1 MKANLIKLFFGLI
14 LIKISVDVR
23 AQTTSLQGKITFNN
37 LSEPFVNVFIKDLS
51 LGTSSNINGLY
62 FLDGIPEGTSIVQV
76 SAIGFKT
83 QTHEITF
90 KEGLTT
96 YFNFNLEESDD
107 RLKEIVISGTLVPV
121 SKLESPVAVEVY
133 TKEFFKKNPSPSI
146 FESIQN
152 INGIRPQINCNVCNT
167 GDIRINGLEGPYT
180 FILIDGMPVVSGLS
194 TVYGLMGIPQSL
206 IQKVEIIKGP
216 ASTLYGSEAV
226 GGIINIITKK
236 SISAMRLSLNSFGS
250 SWGELNSDIGVNYD
264 LGSRVQ
270 GLLGV
275 NHFVYKN
282 PIDNNG
288 DGFTDLT
295 LQNRF
300 SLFNKIDFLRG
311 DKSVLNFAVRYVFE
325 DRWGGE
331 MNWKP
336 SYRGSDLIY
345 AESIYTNRWET
356 FGTYKLPVSTDL
368 KFQFSG
374 NGHAQNSYYGVIPY
388 KADQYIGFGQI
399 TWHTPIR
406 DQHSVLL
413 GAAYRYT
420 YYDDN
425 TFATL
430 TEDGIKNS
438 PSTIHLPGIF
448 LQNEINLNTWNKLLL
463 GIRYDYNSIHGNVF
477 SPRVNYKW
485 SSKDKNESIRISM
498 GNGFRV
504 ANVFTED
511 HAALTG
517 ARSLEFS
524 DDLKPETSWNTNL
537 NYIKNIILKK
547 SILTLDGSFFYN
559 YFSNRILPDYESNPN
574 KIIYSNLNGYS
585 VSKGISFDLDL
596 MFQNGLSLQAGAT
609 LMDVSIIEKQI
620 RTRQLLTER
629 FSGVWTMTYRLK
641 SLGMTIDYTGNVFG
655 PMRLPLLGPLDPRD
669 QYSQWFSVQNL
680 QCTKK
685 IRNIM
690 ELYLGV
696 KNLLNFT
703 PPSNSIARAF
713 DPFDKEVQFDS
724 GGTVVLSNN
733 NPNGLTFDP
742 SYVYTSNQGM
752 RLFLGLNFTIFD

>member
-1 MKANLIKLFFGLI
+1 MKVNFIKSFFGLI
-14 LIKISVDVR
+14 LILIRFDVY

-37 LSEPFVNVFIKDLS
+37 ISEPYVNVFIKDLS
-51 LGTSSNINGLY
+51 LGTNSDVDGVYL
-62 FLDGIPEGTSIVQV
+62 LEGIPQGKWTVEV

-83 QTHEITF
+83 QKYEFTF
-90 KEGLTT
+90 KEGPK
-96 YFNFNLEESDD
+96 YFNFNLEVADD

-133 TKEFFKKNPSPSI
+133 TKKFFKKNPTPSI
-146 FESIQN
+146 FEAVQN
-152 INGIRPQINCNVCNT
+152 INGIRPQLNCNICNT
-167 GDIRINGLEGPYT
+167 GDIQINGLDGPYT
-180 FILIDGMPVVSGLS
+180 FVLIDGMPIVSGLS
-194 TVYGLMGIPQSL
+194 TVYGLRGIPQSL
-206 IQKVEIIKGP
+206 IQKIEIVKGS
-216 ASTLYGSEAV
+216 ASTIYGSEAV

-236 SISAMRLSLNSFGS
+236 PINGLSLSLDSFSS
-250 SWGELNSDIGVNYD
+250 SWGELNSDIGLHYD
-264 LGSRVQ
+264 LGSKLQ
-270 GLLGV
+270 GLLGI
-275 NHFVYKN
+275 NHFVYQN

-300 SLFNKIDFLRG
+300 SLFNKINFLRD
-311 DKSVLNFAVRYVFE
+311 DKPIFNLAVRYVYE

-331 MNWKP
+331 INWKP
-336 SYRGSDLIY
+336 SDRGSDLIY

-356 FGTYKLPVSTDL
+356 FGTYKLPAAPDV
-368 KFQFSG
+368 KIQFSG
-374 NGHAQNSYYGVIPY
+374 NGHAQNSYYGVVPY
-388 KADQYIGFGQI
+388 RADQYIGFGQI
-399 TWHTPIR
+399 TWNTPIR
-406 DQHSVLL
+406 DKHLVLI
-413 GAAYRYT
+413 GGAYRYT

-430 TEDGIKNS
+430 SGDGVKNN

-448 LQNEINLNTWNKLLL
+448 LQDEINLNTQHKLLL

-485 SSKDKNESIRISM
+485 SSKDKNESIRISL

-517 ARSLEFS
+517 ARSVEFN
-524 DDLKPETSWNTNL
+524 DDLKPETSWNTNF
-537 NYIKNIILKK
+537 NYVKNIILKK

-574 KIIYSNLNGYS
+574 KIIYSNLDGNS
-585 VSKGISFDLDL
+585 VSKGISFNVDF

-609 LMDVSIIEKQI
+609 LMDVSIIEKKI
-620 RTRQLLTER
+620 MTRQLLTER
-629 FSGVWTMTYRLK
+629 FSGVWTITYRLK
-641 SLGMTIDYTGNVFG
+641 SLGLTIDYTGNIFG
-655 PMRLPLLGPLDPRD
+655 PMRLPLLGPLDPRE
-669 QYSQWFSVQNL
+669 QYSPLFSVQNL
-680 QCTKK
+680 QFTKK
-685 IRNIM
+685 TGKIL

-724 GGTVVLSNN
+724 RGNVIPTNN

-742 SYVYTSNQGM
+742 SYVFTSNQGI

>member
-1 MKANLIKLFFGLI
+1 M
-14 LIKISVDVR
+14 
-23 AQTTSLQGKITFNN
+23 
-37 LSEPFVNVFIKDLS
+37 
-51 LGTSSNINGLY
+51 
-62 FLDGIPEGTSIVQV
+62 
-76 SAIGFKT
+76 
-83 QTHEITF
+83 
-90 KEGLTT
+90 
-96 YFNFNLEESDD
+96 
-107 RLKEIVISGTLVPV
+107 
-121 SKLESPVAVEVY
+121 
-133 TKEFFKKNPSPSI
+133 
-146 FESIQN
+146 
-152 INGIRPQINCNVCNT
+152 
-167 GDIRINGLEGPYT
+167 EGPYT
-180 FILIDGMPVVSGLS
+180 FILIDGMPIVSGLS
-194 TVYGLMGIPQSL
+194 TVYGLTGIPQSL

-250 SWGELNSDIGVNYD
+250 SWGELNSDIGLNYD

-336 SYRGSDLIY
+336 SNRGSDLIY

-356 FGTYKLPVSTDL
+356 FGTYKLPVATDL

-406 DQHSVLL
+406 DRHSVLL

-448 LQNEINLNTWNKLLL
+448 
-463 GIRYDYNSIHGNVF
+463 
-477 SPRVNYKW
+477 YK
-485 SSKDKNESIRISM
+485 
-498 GNGFRV
+498 
-504 ANVFTED
+504 
-511 HAALTG
+511 
-517 ARSLEFS
+517 
-524 DDLKPETSWNTNL
+524 
-537 NYIKNIILKK
+537 
-547 SILTLDGSFFYN
+547 
-559 YFSNRILPDYESNPN
+559 
-574 KIIYSNLNGYS
+574 
-585 VSKGISFDLDL
+585 
-596 MFQNGLSLQAGAT
+596 
-609 LMDVSIIEKQI
+609 
-620 RTRQLLTER
+620 
-629 FSGVWTMTYRLK
+629 
-641 SLGMTIDYTGNVFG
+641 
-655 PMRLPLLGPLDPRD
+655 MRL
-669 QYSQWFSVQNL
+669 
-680 QCTKK
+680 
-685 IRNIM
+685 I
-690 ELYLGV
+690 
-696 KNLLNFT
+696 
-703 PPSNSIARAF
+703 
-713 DPFDKEVQFDS
+713 
-724 GGTVVLSNN
+724 
-733 NPNGLTFDP
+733 
-742 SYVYTSNQGM
+742 
-752 RLFLGLNFTIFD
+752 

>member
-1 MKANLIKLFFGLI
+1 M
-14 LIKISVDVR
+14 
-23 AQTTSLQGKITFNN
+23 
-37 LSEPFVNVFIKDLS
+37 
-51 LGTSSNINGLY
+51 
-62 FLDGIPEGTSIVQV
+62 
-76 SAIGFKT
+76 
-83 QTHEITF
+83 
-90 KEGLTT
+90 
-96 YFNFNLEESDD
+96 EESDD

-356 FGTYKLPVSTDL
+356 FGTYKLPLATDL

-374 NGHAQNSYYGVIPY
+374 NGHSQNS
-388 KADQYIGFGQI
+388 
-399 TWHTPIR
+399 
-406 DQHSVLL
+406 
-413 GAAYRYT
+413 
-420 YYDDN
+420 
-425 TFATL
+425 
-430 TEDGIKNS
+430 
-438 PSTIHLPGIF
+438 
-448 LQNEINLNTWNKLLL
+448 
-463 GIRYDYNSIHGNVF
+463 
-477 SPRVNYKW
+477 
-485 SSKDKNESIRISM
+485 
-498 GNGFRV
+498 
-504 ANVFTED
+504 
-511 HAALTG
+511 
-517 ARSLEFS
+517 
-524 DDLKPETSWNTNL
+524 
-537 NYIKNIILKK
+537 
-547 SILTLDGSFFYN
+547 
-559 YFSNRILPDYESNPN
+559 
-574 KIIYSNLNGYS
+574 
-585 VSKGISFDLDL
+585 
-596 MFQNGLSLQAGAT
+596 
-609 LMDVSIIEKQI
+609 
-620 RTRQLLTER
+620 
-629 FSGVWTMTYRLK
+629 
-641 SLGMTIDYTGNVFG
+641 
-655 PMRLPLLGPLDPRD
+655 
-669 QYSQWFSVQNL
+669 
-680 QCTKK
+680 
-685 IRNIM
+685 IM
-690 ELYLGV
+690 E
-696 KNLLNFT
+696 
-703 PPSNSIARAF
+703 
-713 DPFDKEVQFDS
+713 
-724 GGTVVLSNN
+724 
-733 NPNGLTFDP
+733 
-742 SYVYTSNQGM
+742 
-752 RLFLGLNFTIFD
+752 